1 MQQIGH
7 HIQNIMSQLKKCN
20 AMIHEINFFDQ
31 PINSD
36 KKTNDNIWK
45 IENGQRYD
53 YITVVS

>member
-1 MQQIGH
+1 M
-7 HIQNIMSQLKKCN
+7 QNIMSQLKKCD

>member
-7 HIQNIMSQLKKCN
+7 HMQNIMSQLKKCN

-36 KKTNDNIWK
+36 KKTNDNI
-45 IENGQRYD
+45 
-53 YITVVS
+53 

>member
-7 HIQNIMSQLKKCN
+7 HAQNIMSQLKKCN

-36 KKTNDNIWK
+36 KKTNDNI
-45 IENGQRYD
+45 
-53 YITVVS
+53 

>member
-1 MQQIGH
+1 M
-7 HIQNIMSQLKKCN
+7 QNIMSQLKKLN

-31 PINSD
+31 PIKSD
-36 KKTNDNIWK
+36 KKTTDNIWK